1 MIGEF
6 AHAITDT
13 GDTVGT
19 MLLFPWTYH
28 FHAGAWAYA
37 GQTGRF
43 TDAAAYFSGL
53 GGMWDLFWIVYGLI
67 GWHVLT
73 SRYFDSVI
81 VPADGFWPWANKLVP
96 RGGLI
101 TLYRTAFFYGTAR
114 WIAWTIWAHVV
125 HHYPYD
131 LTWGGPHWVN
141 AAHP

>member
-1 MIGEF
+1 
-6 AHAITDT
+6 
-13 GDTVGT
+13 
-19 MLLFPWTYH
+19 
-28 FHAGAWAYA
+28 
-37 GQTGRF
+37 
-43 TDAAAYFSGL
+43 
-53 GGMWDLFWIVYGLI
+53 MWDLFWIVYGLI

-81 VPADGFWPWANKLVP
+81 VPADGFWPWANRLVP

-125 HHYPYD
+125 HQYPYD
-131 LTWGGPHWVN
+131 LSLGGPHWVH